1 MNSQIIDIWKYFS
14 LHKVKYLTIG
24 GFAVNIYGYGRNTGD
39 IDIFIED
46 SIENRINLRLALKK
60 AGIGDFENL
69 NTMQFIPGWTDIT
82 LNFNLRLDIMTSVK
96 GLENSSFEQLLE
108 KAYITEINDIPVYNN
123 GWNVFVT
130 REGLINGKYDYLFYE
145 AKLNKIELPSEGFV
159 VSYLELDNW
168 MDVNL
173 ENSKERG

>member
-14 LHKVKYLTIG
+14 INKVKYLTIG

-46 SIENRINLRLALKK
+46 TIENRENLREALKQV
-60 AGIGDFENL
+60 GIGDFENL

-96 GLENSSFEQLLE
+96 GLENNTFEQLLE
-108 KAYITEINDIPVYNN
+108 KAYITEICDIPVYFIDYEN
-123 GWNVFVT
+123 
-130 REGLINGKYDYLFYE
+130 LIIAKKAANRPKDLLDIE
-145 AKLNKIELPSEGFV
+145 ELEKLNRDL
-159 VSYLELDNW
+159 
-168 MDVNL
+168 
-173 ENSKERG
+173 